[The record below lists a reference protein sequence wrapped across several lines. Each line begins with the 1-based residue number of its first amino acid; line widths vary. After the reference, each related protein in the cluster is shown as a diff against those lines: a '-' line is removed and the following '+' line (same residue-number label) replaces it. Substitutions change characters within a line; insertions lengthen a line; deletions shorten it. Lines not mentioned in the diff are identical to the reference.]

1 MNDKW
6 YHSLFELAKKLYND
20 NVYAYNFDLPFEET
34 LKRHKTKPNC
44 QEFGEE
50 AMRGWWIEKDYS
62 EILDECS
69 ITQEK
74 DFDSIV
80 VEIYSKVISG

>member
-1 MNDKW
+1 MQVKRIQWD
-6 YHSLFELAKKLYND
+6 
-20 NVYAYNFDLPFEET
+20 FDAWEDY
-34 LKRHKTKPNC
+34 C
-44 QEFGEE
+44 Q
-50 AMRGWWIEKDYS
+50 WQQTNDYS

-80 VEIYSKVISG
+80 VEIYSKVIIG

>member
-1 MNDKW
+1 
-6 YHSLFELAKKLYND
+6 
-20 NVYAYNFDLPFEET
+20 
-34 LKRHKTKPNC
+34 
-44 QEFGEE
+44 
-50 AMRGWWIEKDYS
+50 MRRWWIEKDYS